1 MAPAIPHMK
10 ANTAS
15 RTAQYMA
22 LFRALEHRRPA
33 HKRLF
38 TDPYAI
44 HFLDR
49 KLKFVSRLSIIP
61 FAHQLIAGIVQRKL
75 PGALASGIARTK
87 YIDDLLLQTMQHG
100 VQQVIILGA
109 GFDTRGLRLPFLK
122 QWPVIEIDH
131 PNTAALKTRT
141 LNALPGQLPANIRYL
156 QTDFNTQSLDALL
169 QEHQVDM
176 NIPTTIIWEGVTN
189 YLTREAIDHTFSML
203 EKFIHGSYVIFTY
216 IHKQVLEQ
224 PDTFFGAVKLL
235 KDLDDI
241 EEHWTFGFNPE
252 ELSNYLSRFNY
263 TLLED
268 AGAAEYRE
276 KYIPERVALLKGYEF
291 YRLAFA
297 KKKSQGG
304 DG

>member
-1 MAPAIPHMK
+1 MK

-33 HKRLF
+33 RKRLF

-44 HFLDR
+44 NFLDSQ
-49 KLKFVSRLSIIP
+49 LKFVSRLSVIP
-61 FAHQLIAGIVQRKL
+61 FAQQIIANIIQQKL

-87 YIDDLLLQTMQHG
+87 YIDDLLLQTVQHG

-109 GFDTRGLRLPFLK
+109 GFDTRALRLPFLK
-122 QWPVIEIDH
+122 QLPVIEIDH
-131 PNTAALKTRT
+131 PNTAALKTST
-141 LNALPGQLPANIRYL
+141 LRALPGQLPANIRYL
-156 QTDFNTQSLDALL
+156 QIDFNTQSLEALL
-169 QEHQVDM
+169 QEHQVDV

-189 YLTREAIDHTFSML
+189 YLTQEAIDHTFSIL

-216 IHKQVLEQ
+216 VHKQVLEQ
-224 PDTFFGAVKLL
+224 PDTFFGATKLL
-235 KDLDDI
+235 KDLEDI
-241 EEHWTFGFNPE
+241 EERWTFGFDPE
-252 ELSNYLSRFNY
+252 DLSSYLNQFNY

-268 AGAAEYRE
+268 AGAADYRE
-276 KYIPERVALLKGYEF
+276 KYIPERVSLLKGYEF

-297 KKKSQGG
+297 KKKSHVTTG
-304 DG
+304 